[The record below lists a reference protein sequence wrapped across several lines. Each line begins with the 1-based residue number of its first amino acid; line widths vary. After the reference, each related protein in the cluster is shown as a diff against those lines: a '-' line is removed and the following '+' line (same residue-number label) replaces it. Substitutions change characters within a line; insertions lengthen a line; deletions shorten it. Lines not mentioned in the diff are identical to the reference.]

1 MITVVIIIVIINI
14 VTVVGTI
21 IFLNK
26 KNIENEEKMLLNQ
39 INENNQQ
46 NFEENKKKFDE
57 IEKTIS
63 LNAKNNL
70 LEGINNLQNKLSE
83 NNEKLLL
90 RFNQLGQNLSGT
102 MNDNNQL
109 LSKNHTENS
118 QLLTSSM
125 NNNIQKLSVRL
136 NENNTALTGVM
147 TENNQNLTKNIN
159 EFKDGL
165 TKNINENFEKLSQ
178 KIENRLDVMNMKVE
192 ERLSKGFEE
201 TTKTFG
207 NVLERLSKID
217 EAQKKIEAL
226 SSNVVSLQDILTDK
240 KSRGIFGEIQLY
252 QILSSVFGEK
262 NDKLY
267 QKQYKLS
274 NGNIVDS
281 IIFTPEP
288 LGNIAVDSK
297 FPLENYRKMFLAMG
311 KDIRVILIKLADR
324 LHNIRTLKF
333 LKRDRQ
339 IAIAQETIDLY
350 APLANRLGVFSM
362 KWELEDQAFKYLY
375 PEEYREIV
383 EGIAKKREERL
394 KFIDQIVD
402 EIKINLKKEKIVY
415 IFVDKE
421 KLDAIQENNQGII
434 ASINPFEYVEIDE
447 ILKEKEIRNEDSF
460 ILVLDKIEDTHNLG
474 AIIRV
479 AEAAGVHGIIIPKRN
494 AAGVT
499 PLTIKTSAGAV
510 SHIKIARVTNI
521 VQTLKELKEKG
532 MWVVG
537 TDLDTDNM
545 YTKTNLTGDMAV
557 VIGNEEKG
565 ISRLVKEEC
574 DILVKIPMIG
584 KVQSLNASVSAGI
597 IIYEIIRQRLEKLG

>member
-274 NGNIVDS
+274 NGTIVDS

-297 FPLENYRKMFLAMG
+297 FPLENYRKMYNNDLSQIERENAR
-311 KDIRVILIKLADR
+311 KDFVTD
-324 LHNIRTLKF
+324 
-333 LKRDRQ
+333 
-339 IAIAQETIDLY
+339 
-350 APLANRLGVFSM
+350 
-362 KWELEDQAFKYLY
+362 
-375 PEEYREIV
+375 
-383 EGIAKKREERL
+383 
-394 KFIDQIVD
+394 
-402 EIKINLKKEKIVY
+402 LKKHI
-415 IFVDKE
+415 
-421 KLDAIQENNQGII
+421 DAISSKYIIKNETSEQAILFLPAEAIFAEINAYHTDIIEYAYKKNVRI
-434 ASINPFEYVEIDE
+434 ASPTTLI
-447 ILKEKEIRNEDSF
+447 S
-460 ILVLDKIEDTHNLG
+460 VLTVIQ
-474 AIIRV
+474 V
-479 AEAAGVHGIIIPKRN
+479 
-494 AAGVT
+494 
-499 PLTIKTSAGAV
+499 
-510 SHIKIARVTNI
+510 
-521 VQTLKELKEKG
+521 
-532 MWVVG
+532 M
-537 TDLDTDNM
+537 M
-545 YTKTNLTGDMAV
+545 TNLERDKYA
-557 VIGNEEKG
+557 N
-565 ISRLVKEEC
+565 
-574 DILVKIPMIG
+574 
-584 KVQSLNASVSAGI
+584 I
-597 IIYEIIRQRLEKLG
+597 IQQELEKLNVEFARYRTRWDNLQKDIEKVSKDVKEINTTSNKISKRFTEISNAKFEEKTVNNNIENLKILEMEE

>member
-39 INENNQQ
+39 INENNQK

-147 TENNQNLTKNIN
+147 TENNQSLTKNIN

-274 NGNIVDS
+274 NGTIVDS

-297 FPLENYRKMFLAMG
+297 FPLENYRKMYNNDLSQIERENAR
-311 KDIRVILIKLADR
+311 KDFVTD
-324 LHNIRTLKF
+324 
-333 LKRDRQ
+333 
-339 IAIAQETIDLY
+339 
-350 APLANRLGVFSM
+350 
-362 KWELEDQAFKYLY
+362 
-375 PEEYREIV
+375 
-383 EGIAKKREERL
+383 
-394 KFIDQIVD
+394 
-402 EIKINLKKEKIVY
+402 LKKHI
-415 IFVDKE
+415 
-421 KLDAIQENNQGII
+421 DAISSKYIIKNETSEQAILFLPAEAIFAEINAYHTDIIEYAYKKNVRI
-434 ASINPFEYVEIDE
+434 ASPTT
-447 ILKEKEIRNEDSF
+447 
-460 ILVLDKIEDTHNLG
+460 LVS
-474 AIIRV
+474 V
-479 AEAAGVHGIIIPKRN
+479 
-494 AAGVT
+494 
-499 PLTIKTSAGAV
+499 LTVIQV
-510 SHIKIARVTNI
+510 
-521 VQTLKELKEKG
+521 
-532 MWVVG
+532 M
-537 TDLDTDNM
+537 M
-545 YTKTNLTGDMAV
+545 TNLERDKYA
-557 VIGNEEKG
+557 N
-565 ISRLVKEEC
+565 
-574 DILVKIPMIG
+574 
-584 KVQSLNASVSAGI
+584 I
-597 IIYEIIRQRLEKLG
+597 IQQELEKLNVEFTRYRTRWDNLQKDIEKVSKDVKEINTTSNKISKRFTEISNAKFEEKTVNNNVENLKILEMEE

>member
-178 KIENRLDVMNMKVE
+178 KIENRLDAMNMKVE

-274 NGNIVDS
+274 NGTIVDS

-297 FPLENYRKMFLAMG
+297 FPLENYRKMYNNDLSQIERENAR
-311 KDIRVILIKLADR
+311 KDFVTD
-324 LHNIRTLKF
+324 
-333 LKRDRQ
+333 
-339 IAIAQETIDLY
+339 
-350 APLANRLGVFSM
+350 
-362 KWELEDQAFKYLY
+362 
-375 PEEYREIV
+375 
-383 EGIAKKREERL
+383 
-394 KFIDQIVD
+394 
-402 EIKINLKKEKIVY
+402 LKKHI
-415 IFVDKE
+415 
-421 KLDAIQENNQGII
+421 DAISSKYII
-434 ASINPFEYVEIDE
+434 KNETSEQA
-447 ILKEKEIRNEDSF
+447 ILF
-460 ILVLDKIEDTHNLG
+460 LP
-474 AIIRV
+474 
-479 AEAAGVHGIIIPKRN
+479 AEAIFAEINAYHTDIIEYAYKKNVRIAYPTTLIS
-494 AAGVT
+494 V
-499 PLTIKTSAGAV
+499 LTVIQV
-510 SHIKIARVTNI
+510 
-521 VQTLKELKEKG
+521 
-532 MWVVG
+532 M
-537 TDLDTDNM
+537 M
-545 YTKTNLTGDMAV
+545 TNLERDKYA
-557 VIGNEEKG
+557 N
-565 ISRLVKEEC
+565 
-574 DILVKIPMIG
+574 
-584 KVQSLNASVSAGI
+584 I
-597 IIYEIIRQRLEKLG
+597 IQQELEKLNVEFTRYRTRWDNLQKDIEKVSKDVKEINTTSNKISKRFTEISNAKFEEKTVNNNVENLKILEMEE

>member
-1 MITVVIIIVIINI
+1 MITAVIIIVIINI
-14 VTVVGTI
+14 VTVIGTI

-39 INENNQQ
+39 ITENNQQ

-90 RFNQLGQNLSGT
+90 GFNQLGQNLSGT

-274 NGNIVDS
+274 NGTIVDS

-297 FPLENYRKMFLAMG
+297 FPLENYRKMYNNDLSQIERENAR
-311 KDIRVILIKLADR
+311 KDFVTD
-324 LHNIRTLKF
+324 
-333 LKRDRQ
+333 
-339 IAIAQETIDLY
+339 
-350 APLANRLGVFSM
+350 
-362 KWELEDQAFKYLY
+362 
-375 PEEYREIV
+375 
-383 EGIAKKREERL
+383 
-394 KFIDQIVD
+394 
-402 EIKINLKKEKIVY
+402 LKKHI
-415 IFVDKE
+415 
-421 KLDAIQENNQGII
+421 DAISSKYIIKNETSEQAILFLPAEAIFAEINAYHTDIIEYAYKKNVRI
-434 ASINPFEYVEIDE
+434 ASPTTLI
-447 ILKEKEIRNEDSF
+447 S
-460 ILVLDKIEDTHNLG
+460 VLTVIQ
-474 AIIRV
+474 V
-479 AEAAGVHGIIIPKRN
+479 
-494 AAGVT
+494 
-499 PLTIKTSAGAV
+499 
-510 SHIKIARVTNI
+510 
-521 VQTLKELKEKG
+521 
-532 MWVVG
+532 M
-537 TDLDTDNM
+537 M
-545 YTKTNLTGDMAV
+545 TNLERDKYA
-557 VIGNEEKG
+557 N
-565 ISRLVKEEC
+565 
-574 DILVKIPMIG
+574 
-584 KVQSLNASVSAGI
+584 I
-597 IIYEIIRQRLEKLG
+597 IQQELEKLNVEFTRYRTRWDNLQKDIEKVSKDVKEINTTSNKISKRFTEISNAKFEEKVVNNDVENLKILEMEE

>member
-14 VTVVGTI
+14 VTVIGTI

-39 INENNQQ
+39 ITENNQQ

-136 NENNTALTGVM
+136 NENNTILTGVM
-147 TENNQNLTKNIN
+147 TENNQSLTKNIN

-165 TKNINENFEKLSQ
+165 TKNVNENFEKLSQ
-178 KIENRLDVMNMKVE
+178 KIENRLDAMNMKVE

-274 NGNIVDS
+274 NGTIVDS

-297 FPLENYRKMFLAMG
+297 FPLENYRKMYNNDLSQIERENAR
-311 KDIRVILIKLADR
+311 KDFVTD
-324 LHNIRTLKF
+324 
-333 LKRDRQ
+333 
-339 IAIAQETIDLY
+339 
-350 APLANRLGVFSM
+350 
-362 KWELEDQAFKYLY
+362 
-375 PEEYREIV
+375 
-383 EGIAKKREERL
+383 
-394 KFIDQIVD
+394 
-402 EIKINLKKEKIVY
+402 LKKHI
-415 IFVDKE
+415 
-421 KLDAIQENNQGII
+421 DAISSKYIIKNETSEQAILFLPAEAIFAEINAYHTDIIEYAYKKNVRI
-434 ASINPFEYVEIDE
+434 ASPTTLI
-447 ILKEKEIRNEDSF
+447 S
-460 ILVLDKIEDTHNLG
+460 VLTVIQ
-474 AIIRV
+474 V
-479 AEAAGVHGIIIPKRN
+479 
-494 AAGVT
+494 
-499 PLTIKTSAGAV
+499 
-510 SHIKIARVTNI
+510 
-521 VQTLKELKEKG
+521 
-532 MWVVG
+532 M
-537 TDLDTDNM
+537 M
-545 YTKTNLTGDMAV
+545 TNLERDKYA
-557 VIGNEEKG
+557 N
-565 ISRLVKEEC
+565 
-574 DILVKIPMIG
+574 
-584 KVQSLNASVSAGI
+584 I
-597 IIYEIIRQRLEKLG
+597 IQQELEKLNVEFTRYRTRWDNLQKDIEKVSKDVKEINTTSNKISKRFTEISNAKFEEKTVNNNVENLKILEMEE

>member
-165 TKNINENFEKLSQ
+165 TKNINENFEKLSH
-178 KIENRLDVMNMKVE
+178 KVESRLDLMNTKVE

-274 NGNIVDS
+274 NGTIVDS

-297 FPLENYRKMFLAMG
+297 FPLENYRKMYNNDLSQIERENAR
-311 KDIRVILIKLADR
+311 KDFVTD
-324 LHNIRTLKF
+324 
-333 LKRDRQ
+333 
-339 IAIAQETIDLY
+339 
-350 APLANRLGVFSM
+350 
-362 KWELEDQAFKYLY
+362 
-375 PEEYREIV
+375 
-383 EGIAKKREERL
+383 
-394 KFIDQIVD
+394 
-402 EIKINLKKEKIVY
+402 LKKHI
-415 IFVDKE
+415 
-421 KLDAIQENNQGII
+421 DAISSKYIIKNETSEQAILFLPAEAIFAEINAYHTDIIEYAYKKNVRI
-434 ASINPFEYVEIDE
+434 ASPTTLI
-447 ILKEKEIRNEDSF
+447 S
-460 ILVLDKIEDTHNLG
+460 VLTVIQ
-474 AIIRV
+474 V
-479 AEAAGVHGIIIPKRN
+479 
-494 AAGVT
+494 
-499 PLTIKTSAGAV
+499 
-510 SHIKIARVTNI
+510 
-521 VQTLKELKEKG
+521 
-532 MWVVG
+532 M
-537 TDLDTDNM
+537 M
-545 YTKTNLTGDMAV
+545 TNLERDKYA
-557 VIGNEEKG
+557 N
-565 ISRLVKEEC
+565 
-574 DILVKIPMIG
+574 
-584 KVQSLNASVSAGI
+584 I
-597 IIYEIIRQRLEKLG
+597 IQQELEKLNVEFTRYRTRWDNLQKDIEKVSKDVKEINTTSNKISKRFTEISNAKFEEKTVNNNVENLKILGMEE

>member
-90 RFNQLGQNLSGT
+90 GFNQLGQNLSGT

-274 NGNIVDS
+274 NGTIVDS

-297 FPLENYRKMFLAMG
+297 FPLENYRKMYNNDLSQIERENAR
-311 KDIRVILIKLADR
+311 KDFVTD
-324 LHNIRTLKF
+324 
-333 LKRDRQ
+333 
-339 IAIAQETIDLY
+339 
-350 APLANRLGVFSM
+350 
-362 KWELEDQAFKYLY
+362 
-375 PEEYREIV
+375 
-383 EGIAKKREERL
+383 
-394 KFIDQIVD
+394 
-402 EIKINLKKEKIVY
+402 LKKHI
-415 IFVDKE
+415 
-421 KLDAIQENNQGII
+421 DAISSKYIIKNETSEQAILFLPAEAIFAEINAYHTDIIEYAYKKNVRI
-434 ASINPFEYVEIDE
+434 ASPTTLI
-447 ILKEKEIRNEDSF
+447 S
-460 ILVLDKIEDTHNLG
+460 VLTVIQ
-474 AIIRV
+474 V
-479 AEAAGVHGIIIPKRN
+479 
-494 AAGVT
+494 
-499 PLTIKTSAGAV
+499 
-510 SHIKIARVTNI
+510 
-521 VQTLKELKEKG
+521 
-532 MWVVG
+532 M
-537 TDLDTDNM
+537 M
-545 YTKTNLTGDMAV
+545 TNLERDKYA
-557 VIGNEEKG
+557 N
-565 ISRLVKEEC
+565 
-574 DILVKIPMIG
+574 
-584 KVQSLNASVSAGI
+584 I
-597 IIYEIIRQRLEKLG
+597 IQQELEKLNVEFTRYRTRWDNLQKDIEKVSKDVKEINTTSNKISKRFTEISNAKFEEKVVNNNVENLKILEMEE

>member
-90 RFNQLGQNLSGT
+90 GFNQLGQNLSGT

-147 TENNQNLTKNIN
+147 TENNQSLTKNIN

-178 KIENRLDVMNMKVE
+178 KIENRLDAMNMKVE

-274 NGNIVDS
+274 NGTIVDS

-297 FPLENYRKMFLAMG
+297 FPLENYRKMYNNDLSQIERENAR
-311 KDIRVILIKLADR
+311 KDFVTD
-324 LHNIRTLKF
+324 
-333 LKRDRQ
+333 
-339 IAIAQETIDLY
+339 
-350 APLANRLGVFSM
+350 
-362 KWELEDQAFKYLY
+362 
-375 PEEYREIV
+375 
-383 EGIAKKREERL
+383 
-394 KFIDQIVD
+394 
-402 EIKINLKKEKIVY
+402 LKKHI
-415 IFVDKE
+415 
-421 KLDAIQENNQGII
+421 DAISSKYIIKNETSEQAILFLPAEAIFAEINAYHTDIIEYAYKKNVRI
-434 ASINPFEYVEIDE
+434 ASPTTLI
-447 ILKEKEIRNEDSF
+447 S
-460 ILVLDKIEDTHNLG
+460 VLTVIQ
-474 AIIRV
+474 V
-479 AEAAGVHGIIIPKRN
+479 
-494 AAGVT
+494 
-499 PLTIKTSAGAV
+499 
-510 SHIKIARVTNI
+510 
-521 VQTLKELKEKG
+521 
-532 MWVVG
+532 M
-537 TDLDTDNM
+537 M
-545 YTKTNLTGDMAV
+545 TNLERDKYA
-557 VIGNEEKG
+557 N
-565 ISRLVKEEC
+565 
-574 DILVKIPMIG
+574 
-584 KVQSLNASVSAGI
+584 I
-597 IIYEIIRQRLEKLG
+597 IQQELEKLNVEFTRYRTRWDNLQKDIEKVSKDVKEINTTSNKISKRFTEISNAKFEEKTVNNNVENLKILEMEE

>member
-1 MITVVIIIVIINI
+1 MTVTILIIAIANIIA
-14 VTVVGTI
+14 VVSAI

-26 KNIENEEKMLLNQ
+26 KNNENEEKKILNQ
-39 INENNQQ
+39 INENNHQ

-63 LNAKNNL
+63 LNTKNNL
-70 LEGINNLQNKLSE
+70 LEGTNDLKTMLSE

-90 RFNQLGQNLSGT
+90 RFNELGQNLSGT
-102 MNDNNQL
+102 MNSNNQL
-109 LSKNHTENS
+109 LSKNYTENS

-147 TENNQNLTKNIN
+147 NDNNKQLTKNIN

-165 TKNINENFEKLSQ
+165 TQNINENFEKLSQ

-207 NVLERLSKID
+207 SVLERLSKID

-274 NGNIVDS
+274 NGTIVDS

-297 FPLENYRKMFLAMG
+297 FPLENYRKMYNNELSQIERENAR
-311 KDIRVILIKLADR
+311 KDFVSD
-324 LHNIRTLKF
+324 
-333 LKRDRQ
+333 
-339 IAIAQETIDLY
+339 
-350 APLANRLGVFSM
+350 
-362 KWELEDQAFKYLY
+362 
-375 PEEYREIV
+375 
-383 EGIAKKREERL
+383 
-394 KFIDQIVD
+394 
-402 EIKINLKKEKIVY
+402 LKKHI
-415 IFVDKE
+415 
-421 KLDAIQENNQGII
+421 DAISTKYIIKNETSEQAILFLPAEAIFAEINAYHTDIIEYAYKKNVRI
-434 ASINPFEYVEIDE
+434 ASPTTLI
-447 ILKEKEIRNEDSF
+447 S
-460 ILVLDKIEDTHNLG
+460 VLTVIQ
-474 AIIRV
+474 V
-479 AEAAGVHGIIIPKRN
+479 
-494 AAGVT
+494 
-499 PLTIKTSAGAV
+499 
-510 SHIKIARVTNI
+510 
-521 VQTLKELKEKG
+521 
-532 MWVVG
+532 M
-537 TDLDTDNM
+537 M
-545 YTKTNLTGDMAV
+545 TNLERDKYA
-557 VIGNEEKG
+557 N
-565 ISRLVKEEC
+565 
-574 DILVKIPMIG
+574 
-584 KVQSLNASVSAGI
+584 I
-597 IIYEIIRQRLEKLG
+597 IQQELEKLNVEFTRYRTRWDNLQKDIEKVSKDVKEINTTSNKISKRFTEISNAKFEEKITNNNTENLKILEIEE

>member
-192 ERLSKGFEE
+192 KRLSKGFEE

-274 NGNIVDS
+274 NGTIVDS

-297 FPLENYRKMFLAMG
+297 FPLENYRKMYNNDLSQIERENAR
-311 KDIRVILIKLADR
+311 KDFVTD
-324 LHNIRTLKF
+324 
-333 LKRDRQ
+333 
-339 IAIAQETIDLY
+339 
-350 APLANRLGVFSM
+350 
-362 KWELEDQAFKYLY
+362 
-375 PEEYREIV
+375 
-383 EGIAKKREERL
+383 
-394 KFIDQIVD
+394 
-402 EIKINLKKEKIVY
+402 LKKHI
-415 IFVDKE
+415 
-421 KLDAIQENNQGII
+421 DAISSKYIIKNETSEQAILFLPAEAIFAEINAYHTDIIEYAYKKNVRI
-434 ASINPFEYVEIDE
+434 ASPTTLI
-447 ILKEKEIRNEDSF
+447 S
-460 ILVLDKIEDTHNLG
+460 VLTVIQ
-474 AIIRV
+474 V
-479 AEAAGVHGIIIPKRN
+479 
-494 AAGVT
+494 
-499 PLTIKTSAGAV
+499 
-510 SHIKIARVTNI
+510 
-521 VQTLKELKEKG
+521 
-532 MWVVG
+532 M
-537 TDLDTDNM
+537 M
-545 YTKTNLTGDMAV
+545 TNLERDKYA
-557 VIGNEEKG
+557 N
-565 ISRLVKEEC
+565 
-574 DILVKIPMIG
+574 
-584 KVQSLNASVSAGI
+584 I
-597 IIYEIIRQRLEKLG
+597 IQQELEKLNVEFTRYRTRWDNLQKDIEKVSKDVKEINTTSNKISKRFTEISNAKFEEKVVNNNVENLKILEMEE

>member
-147 TENNQNLTKNIN
+147 TENNQSLTKNIN

-274 NGNIVDS
+274 NGTIVDS

-297 FPLENYRKMFLAMG
+297 FPLENYRKMYNNELSQIERENAR
-311 KDIRVILIKLADR
+311 KDFVSD
-324 LHNIRTLKF
+324 
-333 LKRDRQ
+333 
-339 IAIAQETIDLY
+339 
-350 APLANRLGVFSM
+350 
-362 KWELEDQAFKYLY
+362 
-375 PEEYREIV
+375 
-383 EGIAKKREERL
+383 
-394 KFIDQIVD
+394 
-402 EIKINLKKEKIVY
+402 LKKHI
-415 IFVDKE
+415 
-421 KLDAIQENNQGII
+421 DAISSKYIIKNETSEQAILFLPAEAIFAEINAYHTDIIEYAYKKNVRI
-434 ASINPFEYVEIDE
+434 ASPTTLI
-447 ILKEKEIRNEDSF
+447 S
-460 ILVLDKIEDTHNLG
+460 VLTVIQ
-474 AIIRV
+474 V
-479 AEAAGVHGIIIPKRN
+479 
-494 AAGVT
+494 
-499 PLTIKTSAGAV
+499 
-510 SHIKIARVTNI
+510 
-521 VQTLKELKEKG
+521 
-532 MWVVG
+532 M
-537 TDLDTDNM
+537 M
-545 YTKTNLTGDMAV
+545 TNLERDKYA
-557 VIGNEEKG
+557 N
-565 ISRLVKEEC
+565 
-574 DILVKIPMIG
+574 
-584 KVQSLNASVSAGI
+584 I
-597 IIYEIIRQRLEKLG
+597 IQQELEKLNVEFTRYRTRWDNLQKDIEKVSKDVKEINTTSNKISKRFTEISNAKFEEKTVNNNVENLKILEMEE

>member
-39 INENNQQ
+39 ITENNQQ

-118 QLLTSSM
+118 QFLTSSM

-274 NGNIVDS
+274 NGTIVDS

-297 FPLENYRKMFLAMG
+297 FPLENYRKMYNNDLSQIERENAR
-311 KDIRVILIKLADR
+311 KDFVTD
-324 LHNIRTLKF
+324 
-333 LKRDRQ
+333 
-339 IAIAQETIDLY
+339 
-350 APLANRLGVFSM
+350 
-362 KWELEDQAFKYLY
+362 
-375 PEEYREIV
+375 
-383 EGIAKKREERL
+383 
-394 KFIDQIVD
+394 
-402 EIKINLKKEKIVY
+402 LKKHI
-415 IFVDKE
+415 
-421 KLDAIQENNQGII
+421 DAISSKYIIKNETSEQAILFLPAEAIFAEINAYHTDIIEYAYKKNVRI
-434 ASINPFEYVEIDE
+434 ASPTTLI
-447 ILKEKEIRNEDSF
+447 S
-460 ILVLDKIEDTHNLG
+460 VLTVIQ
-474 AIIRV
+474 V
-479 AEAAGVHGIIIPKRN
+479 
-494 AAGVT
+494 
-499 PLTIKTSAGAV
+499 
-510 SHIKIARVTNI
+510 
-521 VQTLKELKEKG
+521 
-532 MWVVG
+532 M
-537 TDLDTDNM
+537 M
-545 YTKTNLTGDMAV
+545 TNLERDKYA
-557 VIGNEEKG
+557 N
-565 ISRLVKEEC
+565 
-574 DILVKIPMIG
+574 
-584 KVQSLNASVSAGI
+584 I
-597 IIYEIIRQRLEKLG
+597 IQQELEKLNVEFTRYRTRWDNLQKDIEKVSKDVKEINTTSNKISKRFTEISNAKFEEKTVNNNVENLKILEMEE

>member
-297 FPLENYRKMFLAMG
+297 FPLENYRKMYNNDLSQIERENAR
-311 KDIRVILIKLADR
+311 KDFVTD
-324 LHNIRTLKF
+324 
-333 LKRDRQ
+333 
-339 IAIAQETIDLY
+339 
-350 APLANRLGVFSM
+350 
-362 KWELEDQAFKYLY
+362 
-375 PEEYREIV
+375 
-383 EGIAKKREERL
+383 
-394 KFIDQIVD
+394 
-402 EIKINLKKEKIVY
+402 LKKHI
-415 IFVDKE
+415 
-421 KLDAIQENNQGII
+421 DAISSKYIIKNETSEQAILFLPAEAIFAEINAYHTDIIEYAYKKNVRI
-434 ASINPFEYVEIDE
+434 ASPTTLI
-447 ILKEKEIRNEDSF
+447 S
-460 ILVLDKIEDTHNLG
+460 VLTVIQ
-474 AIIRV
+474 V
-479 AEAAGVHGIIIPKRN
+479 
-494 AAGVT
+494 
-499 PLTIKTSAGAV
+499 
-510 SHIKIARVTNI
+510 
-521 VQTLKELKEKG
+521 
-532 MWVVG
+532 M
-537 TDLDTDNM
+537 M
-545 YTKTNLTGDMAV
+545 TNLERDKYA
-557 VIGNEEKG
+557 N
-565 ISRLVKEEC
+565 
-574 DILVKIPMIG
+574 
-584 KVQSLNASVSAGI
+584 I
-597 IIYEIIRQRLEKLG
+597 IQQELEKLNVEFTRYRTRWDNLQKDIEKVSKDVKEINTTSNKISKRFTEISNAKFEEKTVNNNIENLKILEMEE

>member
-1 MITVVIIIVIINI
+1 MITVVIIIVIVNI

-274 NGNIVDS
+274 NGTIVDS

-297 FPLENYRKMFLAMG
+297 FPLENYRKMYNNDLSQIERENAR
-311 KDIRVILIKLADR
+311 KDFVTD
-324 LHNIRTLKF
+324 
-333 LKRDRQ
+333 
-339 IAIAQETIDLY
+339 
-350 APLANRLGVFSM
+350 
-362 KWELEDQAFKYLY
+362 
-375 PEEYREIV
+375 
-383 EGIAKKREERL
+383 
-394 KFIDQIVD
+394 
-402 EIKINLKKEKIVY
+402 LKKHI
-415 IFVDKE
+415 
-421 KLDAIQENNQGII
+421 DAISSKYIIKNETSEQAILFLPAEAIFAEINAYHTDIIEYAYKKNVRI
-434 ASINPFEYVEIDE
+434 ASPTTLI
-447 ILKEKEIRNEDSF
+447 S
-460 ILVLDKIEDTHNLG
+460 VLTVIQ
-474 AIIRV
+474 V
-479 AEAAGVHGIIIPKRN
+479 
-494 AAGVT
+494 
-499 PLTIKTSAGAV
+499 
-510 SHIKIARVTNI
+510 
-521 VQTLKELKEKG
+521 
-532 MWVVG
+532 M
-537 TDLDTDNM
+537 M
-545 YTKTNLTGDMAV
+545 TNLERDKYA
-557 VIGNEEKG
+557 N
-565 ISRLVKEEC
+565 
-574 DILVKIPMIG
+574 
-584 KVQSLNASVSAGI
+584 I
-597 IIYEIIRQRLEKLG
+597 IQQELEKLNVEFTRYRTRWDNLQKDIEKVSKDVKEINTTSNKISKRFTEISNAKFEEKTVNNNVENLKILEMEE

>member
-274 NGNIVDS
+274 NGTIVDS

-297 FPLENYRKMFLAMG
+297 FPLENYRKMYTNELSQIERENAR
-311 KDIRVILIKLADR
+311 KDFVSD
-324 LHNIRTLKF
+324 
-333 LKRDRQ
+333 
-339 IAIAQETIDLY
+339 
-350 APLANRLGVFSM
+350 
-362 KWELEDQAFKYLY
+362 
-375 PEEYREIV
+375 
-383 EGIAKKREERL
+383 
-394 KFIDQIVD
+394 
-402 EIKINLKKEKIVY
+402 LKKHI
-415 IFVDKE
+415 
-421 KLDAIQENNQGII
+421 DAISSKYIIKNETSEQAILFLPAEAIFAEINAYHTDIIEYAYKKNVRI
-434 ASINPFEYVEIDE
+434 ASPTTLI
-447 ILKEKEIRNEDSF
+447 S
-460 ILVLDKIEDTHNLG
+460 VLTVIQ
-474 AIIRV
+474 V
-479 AEAAGVHGIIIPKRN
+479 
-494 AAGVT
+494 
-499 PLTIKTSAGAV
+499 
-510 SHIKIARVTNI
+510 
-521 VQTLKELKEKG
+521 
-532 MWVVG
+532 M
-537 TDLDTDNM
+537 M
-545 YTKTNLTGDMAV
+545 TNLERDKYA
-557 VIGNEEKG
+557 N
-565 ISRLVKEEC
+565 
-574 DILVKIPMIG
+574 
-584 KVQSLNASVSAGI
+584 I
-597 IIYEIIRQRLEKLG
+597 IQQELEKLNVEFTRYRTRWDNLQKDIEKVSKDVKEINTTSNKISKRFTEISNAKFEEKIGNNNVENLKILEMEE

>member
-147 TENNQNLTKNIN
+147 TENNQNLAKNIN

-274 NGNIVDS
+274 NGTIVDS

-297 FPLENYRKMFLAMG
+297 FPLENYRKMYNNDLSQIERENAR
-311 KDIRVILIKLADR
+311 KDFVTD
-324 LHNIRTLKF
+324 
-333 LKRDRQ
+333 
-339 IAIAQETIDLY
+339 
-350 APLANRLGVFSM
+350 
-362 KWELEDQAFKYLY
+362 
-375 PEEYREIV
+375 
-383 EGIAKKREERL
+383 
-394 KFIDQIVD
+394 
-402 EIKINLKKEKIVY
+402 LKKHI
-415 IFVDKE
+415 
-421 KLDAIQENNQGII
+421 DAISSKYIIKNETSEQAILFLPAEAIFAEINAYHTDIIEYAYKKNVRI
-434 ASINPFEYVEIDE
+434 ASPTTLI
-447 ILKEKEIRNEDSF
+447 S
-460 ILVLDKIEDTHNLG
+460 VLTVIQ
-474 AIIRV
+474 V
-479 AEAAGVHGIIIPKRN
+479 
-494 AAGVT
+494 
-499 PLTIKTSAGAV
+499 
-510 SHIKIARVTNI
+510 
-521 VQTLKELKEKG
+521 
-532 MWVVG
+532 M
-537 TDLDTDNM
+537 M
-545 YTKTNLTGDMAV
+545 TNLERDKYA
-557 VIGNEEKG
+557 N
-565 ISRLVKEEC
+565 
-574 DILVKIPMIG
+574 
-584 KVQSLNASVSAGI
+584 I
-597 IIYEIIRQRLEKLG
+597 IQQELEKLNVEFTRYRTRWDNLQKDIEKVSKDVKEINTTSNKISKRFTEISNAKFEEKTVNNNVENLKILEMAE

>member
-26 KNIENEEKMLLNQ
+26 KNIENEEKILLNQ

-297 FPLENYRKMFLAMG
+297 FPLENYRKMYNNDLSQIERENAR
-311 KDIRVILIKLADR
+311 KDFVTD
-324 LHNIRTLKF
+324 
-333 LKRDRQ
+333 
-339 IAIAQETIDLY
+339 
-350 APLANRLGVFSM
+350 
-362 KWELEDQAFKYLY
+362 
-375 PEEYREIV
+375 
-383 EGIAKKREERL
+383 
-394 KFIDQIVD
+394 
-402 EIKINLKKEKIVY
+402 LKKHI
-415 IFVDKE
+415 
-421 KLDAIQENNQGII
+421 DAISSKYIIKNETSEQAILFLPAEAIFAEINAYHTDIIEYAYKKNVRI
-434 ASINPFEYVEIDE
+434 ASPTTLI
-447 ILKEKEIRNEDSF
+447 S
-460 ILVLDKIEDTHNLG
+460 VLTVIQ
-474 AIIRV
+474 V
-479 AEAAGVHGIIIPKRN
+479 
-494 AAGVT
+494 
-499 PLTIKTSAGAV
+499 
-510 SHIKIARVTNI
+510 
-521 VQTLKELKEKG
+521 
-532 MWVVG
+532 M
-537 TDLDTDNM
+537 M
-545 YTKTNLTGDMAV
+545 TNLERDKYA
-557 VIGNEEKG
+557 N
-565 ISRLVKEEC
+565 
-574 DILVKIPMIG
+574 
-584 KVQSLNASVSAGI
+584 I
-597 IIYEIIRQRLEKLG
+597 IQQELEKLNVEFTRYRTRWDNLQKDIEKVSKDVKEINTTSNKISKRFTEISNAKFEEKTVNNNVENLKILEMEE

>member
-297 FPLENYRKMFLAMG
+297 FPLENYRKMYNNDLSQIERENAR
-311 KDIRVILIKLADR
+311 KDFVSD
-324 LHNIRTLKF
+324 
-333 LKRDRQ
+333 
-339 IAIAQETIDLY
+339 
-350 APLANRLGVFSM
+350 
-362 KWELEDQAFKYLY
+362 
-375 PEEYREIV
+375 
-383 EGIAKKREERL
+383 
-394 KFIDQIVD
+394 
-402 EIKINLKKEKIVY
+402 LKKHI
-415 IFVDKE
+415 
-421 KLDAIQENNQGII
+421 DAISSKYIIKNETSEQAILFLPAEAIFAEINAYHTDIIEYAYKKNVRI
-434 ASINPFEYVEIDE
+434 ASPTTLI
-447 ILKEKEIRNEDSF
+447 S
-460 ILVLDKIEDTHNLG
+460 VLTVIQ
-474 AIIRV
+474 V
-479 AEAAGVHGIIIPKRN
+479 
-494 AAGVT
+494 
-499 PLTIKTSAGAV
+499 
-510 SHIKIARVTNI
+510 
-521 VQTLKELKEKG
+521 
-532 MWVVG
+532 M
-537 TDLDTDNM
+537 M
-545 YTKTNLTGDMAV
+545 TNLERDKYA
-557 VIGNEEKG
+557 N
-565 ISRLVKEEC
+565 
-574 DILVKIPMIG
+574 
-584 KVQSLNASVSAGI
+584 I
-597 IIYEIIRQRLEKLG
+597 IQQELEKLNVEFTRYRTRWDNLQKDIEKVSKDVKEINTTSNKISKRFTEISNAKFEEKVVNNNVENLKILEMEE

>member
-90 RFNQLGQNLSGT
+90 GFNQLGQNLSGT

-297 FPLENYRKMFLAMG
+297 FPLENYRKMYNNDLSQIERENAR
-311 KDIRVILIKLADR
+311 KDFVTD
-324 LHNIRTLKF
+324 
-333 LKRDRQ
+333 
-339 IAIAQETIDLY
+339 
-350 APLANRLGVFSM
+350 
-362 KWELEDQAFKYLY
+362 
-375 PEEYREIV
+375 
-383 EGIAKKREERL
+383 
-394 KFIDQIVD
+394 
-402 EIKINLKKEKIVY
+402 LKKHI
-415 IFVDKE
+415 
-421 KLDAIQENNQGII
+421 DAISSKYIIKNETSEQAILFLPAEAIFAEINAYHTDIIEYAYKKNVRI
-434 ASINPFEYVEIDE
+434 ASPTTLI
-447 ILKEKEIRNEDSF
+447 S
-460 ILVLDKIEDTHNLG
+460 VLTVIQ
-474 AIIRV
+474 V
-479 AEAAGVHGIIIPKRN
+479 
-494 AAGVT
+494 
-499 PLTIKTSAGAV
+499 
-510 SHIKIARVTNI
+510 
-521 VQTLKELKEKG
+521 
-532 MWVVG
+532 M
-537 TDLDTDNM
+537 M
-545 YTKTNLTGDMAV
+545 TNLERDKYA
-557 VIGNEEKG
+557 N
-565 ISRLVKEEC
+565 
-574 DILVKIPMIG
+574 
-584 KVQSLNASVSAGI
+584 I
-597 IIYEIIRQRLEKLG
+597 IQQELEKLNVEFTRYRTRWDNLQKDIEKVSKDVKEINTTSNKISKRFTEISNAKFEEKTVNNNVENLKILEMEE

>member
-274 NGNIVDS
+274 NGTIVDS

-297 FPLENYRKMFLAMG
+297 FPLENYRKMYNNELSQIERENAR
-311 KDIRVILIKLADR
+311 KDFVSD
-324 LHNIRTLKF
+324 
-333 LKRDRQ
+333 
-339 IAIAQETIDLY
+339 
-350 APLANRLGVFSM
+350 
-362 KWELEDQAFKYLY
+362 
-375 PEEYREIV
+375 
-383 EGIAKKREERL
+383 
-394 KFIDQIVD
+394 
-402 EIKINLKKEKIVY
+402 LKKHI
-415 IFVDKE
+415 
-421 KLDAIQENNQGII
+421 DAISSKYIIKNETSEQAILFLPAEAIFAEINAYHTDIIEYAYKKNVRI
-434 ASINPFEYVEIDE
+434 ASPTTLI
-447 ILKEKEIRNEDSF
+447 S
-460 ILVLDKIEDTHNLG
+460 VLTVIQ
-474 AIIRV
+474 V
-479 AEAAGVHGIIIPKRN
+479 
-494 AAGVT
+494 
-499 PLTIKTSAGAV
+499 
-510 SHIKIARVTNI
+510 
-521 VQTLKELKEKG
+521 
-532 MWVVG
+532 M
-537 TDLDTDNM
+537 M
-545 YTKTNLTGDMAV
+545 TNLERDKYA
-557 VIGNEEKG
+557 N
-565 ISRLVKEEC
+565 
-574 DILVKIPMIG
+574 
-584 KVQSLNASVSAGI
+584 I
-597 IIYEIIRQRLEKLG
+597 IQQELEKLNVEFTRYRTRWDNLQKDIEKVSKDVKEINTTSNKISKRFTEISNAKFEEKTGNNNVENLKILEMEE

>member
-274 NGNIVDS
+274 NGTIVDS

-297 FPLENYRKMFLAMG
+297 FPLENYRKMYNNELSQIERENAR
-311 KDIRVILIKLADR
+311 KDFVSD
-324 LHNIRTLKF
+324 
-333 LKRDRQ
+333 
-339 IAIAQETIDLY
+339 
-350 APLANRLGVFSM
+350 
-362 KWELEDQAFKYLY
+362 
-375 PEEYREIV
+375 
-383 EGIAKKREERL
+383 
-394 KFIDQIVD
+394 
-402 EIKINLKKEKIVY
+402 LKKHI
-415 IFVDKE
+415 
-421 KLDAIQENNQGII
+421 DAISSKYIIKNETSEQAILFLPAEAIFAEINAYHTDIIEYAYKKNVRI
-434 ASINPFEYVEIDE
+434 ASPTTLI
-447 ILKEKEIRNEDSF
+447 S
-460 ILVLDKIEDTHNLG
+460 VLTVIQ
-474 AIIRV
+474 V
-479 AEAAGVHGIIIPKRN
+479 
-494 AAGVT
+494 
-499 PLTIKTSAGAV
+499 
-510 SHIKIARVTNI
+510 
-521 VQTLKELKEKG
+521 
-532 MWVVG
+532 M
-537 TDLDTDNM
+537 M
-545 YTKTNLTGDMAV
+545 TNLERDKYA
-557 VIGNEEKG
+557 N
-565 ISRLVKEEC
+565 
-574 DILVKIPMIG
+574 
-584 KVQSLNASVSAGI
+584 I
-597 IIYEIIRQRLEKLG
+597 IQQELEKLNVEFTRYRTRWDNLQKDIEKVSKDVKEINTTSNKISKRFTEISNAKFEEKVVNNNVENLKILEMEE

>member
-178 KIENRLDVMNMKVE
+178 KIENRLDAMNMKVE

-274 NGNIVDS
+274 NGTIVDS

-297 FPLENYRKMFLAMG
+297 FPLENYRKMYNNDLSQIERENAR
-311 KDIRVILIKLADR
+311 KDFVTD
-324 LHNIRTLKF
+324 
-333 LKRDRQ
+333 
-339 IAIAQETIDLY
+339 
-350 APLANRLGVFSM
+350 
-362 KWELEDQAFKYLY
+362 
-375 PEEYREIV
+375 
-383 EGIAKKREERL
+383 
-394 KFIDQIVD
+394 
-402 EIKINLKKEKIVY
+402 LKKHI
-415 IFVDKE
+415 
-421 KLDAIQENNQGII
+421 DAISSKYIIKNETSEQAILFLPAEAIFAEINAYHTDIIEYAYKKNVRI
-434 ASINPFEYVEIDE
+434 ASPTTLI
-447 ILKEKEIRNEDSF
+447 S
-460 ILVLDKIEDTHNLG
+460 VLTVIQ
-474 AIIRV
+474 V
-479 AEAAGVHGIIIPKRN
+479 
-494 AAGVT
+494 
-499 PLTIKTSAGAV
+499 
-510 SHIKIARVTNI
+510 
-521 VQTLKELKEKG
+521 
-532 MWVVG
+532 M
-537 TDLDTDNM
+537 M
-545 YTKTNLTGDMAV
+545 TNLERDKYA
-557 VIGNEEKG
+557 N
-565 ISRLVKEEC
+565 
-574 DILVKIPMIG
+574 
-584 KVQSLNASVSAGI
+584 I
-597 IIYEIIRQRLEKLG
+597 IQQELEKLNVEFTRYRTRWDNLQKDIEKVSKDVKEINTTSNKISKRFTEISNAKFEEKTVNNNVENLKILGMEE

>member
-90 RFNQLGQNLSGT
+90 GFNQLGQNLSGT

-147 TENNQNLTKNIN
+147 TENNQS
-159 EFKDGL
+159 L

-178 KIENRLDVMNMKVE
+178 KIENRLDAMNMKVE

-274 NGNIVDS
+274 NGTIVDS

-297 FPLENYRKMFLAMG
+297 FPLENYRKMYNNDLSQIERENAR
-311 KDIRVILIKLADR
+311 KDFVTD
-324 LHNIRTLKF
+324 
-333 LKRDRQ
+333 
-339 IAIAQETIDLY
+339 
-350 APLANRLGVFSM
+350 
-362 KWELEDQAFKYLY
+362 
-375 PEEYREIV
+375 
-383 EGIAKKREERL
+383 
-394 KFIDQIVD
+394 
-402 EIKINLKKEKIVY
+402 LKKHI
-415 IFVDKE
+415 
-421 KLDAIQENNQGII
+421 DAISSKYIIKNETSEQAILFLPAEAIFAEINAYHTDIIEYAYKKNVRI
-434 ASINPFEYVEIDE
+434 ASPTTLI
-447 ILKEKEIRNEDSF
+447 S
-460 ILVLDKIEDTHNLG
+460 VLTVIQ
-474 AIIRV
+474 V
-479 AEAAGVHGIIIPKRN
+479 
-494 AAGVT
+494 
-499 PLTIKTSAGAV
+499 
-510 SHIKIARVTNI
+510 
-521 VQTLKELKEKG
+521 
-532 MWVVG
+532 M
-537 TDLDTDNM
+537 M
-545 YTKTNLTGDMAV
+545 TNLERDKYA
-557 VIGNEEKG
+557 N
-565 ISRLVKEEC
+565 
-574 DILVKIPMIG
+574 
-584 KVQSLNASVSAGI
+584 I
-597 IIYEIIRQRLEKLG
+597 IQQELEKLNVEFTRYRTRWDNLQKDIEKVSKDVKEINTTSNKISKRFTEISNAKFEEKTVNNNVENLKILEMEE

>member
-274 NGNIVDS
+274 NGTIVDS

-297 FPLENYRKMFLAMG
+297 FPLENYRKMYNNELSQIERENAR
-311 KDIRVILIKLADR
+311 KDFVSD
-324 LHNIRTLKF
+324 
-333 LKRDRQ
+333 
-339 IAIAQETIDLY
+339 
-350 APLANRLGVFSM
+350 
-362 KWELEDQAFKYLY
+362 
-375 PEEYREIV
+375 
-383 EGIAKKREERL
+383 
-394 KFIDQIVD
+394 
-402 EIKINLKKEKIVY
+402 LKKHI
-415 IFVDKE
+415 
-421 KLDAIQENNQGII
+421 DAISSKYIIKNETSEQAILFLPAEAIFAEINAYHTDIIEYAYKKNVRI
-434 ASINPFEYVEIDE
+434 ASPTTLI
-447 ILKEKEIRNEDSF
+447 S
-460 ILVLDKIEDTHNLG
+460 VLTVIQ
-474 AIIRV
+474 V
-479 AEAAGVHGIIIPKRN
+479 
-494 AAGVT
+494 
-499 PLTIKTSAGAV
+499 
-510 SHIKIARVTNI
+510 
-521 VQTLKELKEKG
+521 
-532 MWVVG
+532 M
-537 TDLDTDNM
+537 M
-545 YTKTNLTGDMAV
+545 TNLERDKYA
-557 VIGNEEKG
+557 N
-565 ISRLVKEEC
+565 
-574 DILVKIPMIG
+574 
-584 KVQSLNASVSAGI
+584 I
-597 IIYEIIRQRLEKLG
+597 IQQELEKLNVEFTRYRTRWDNLQKDIEKVSKDVKEINTTSNKISKRFTEISNAKFEEKTVNNNVENLKILGMEE

>member
-274 NGNIVDS
+274 NGTIVDS

-297 FPLENYRKMFLAMG
+297 FPLENYRKMYNNDLSQIERENAR
-311 KDIRVILIKLADR
+311 KDFVTD
-324 LHNIRTLKF
+324 
-333 LKRDRQ
+333 
-339 IAIAQETIDLY
+339 
-350 APLANRLGVFSM
+350 
-362 KWELEDQAFKYLY
+362 
-375 PEEYREIV
+375 
-383 EGIAKKREERL
+383 
-394 KFIDQIVD
+394 
-402 EIKINLKKEKIVY
+402 LKKHI
-415 IFVDKE
+415 
-421 KLDAIQENNQGII
+421 DAISSKYIIKNETSEQAILFLPAEAIFAEINAYHTDIIEYAYKKNVRI
-434 ASINPFEYVEIDE
+434 ASPTTLI
-447 ILKEKEIRNEDSF
+447 S
-460 ILVLDKIEDTHNLG
+460 VLTVIQ
-474 AIIRV
+474 V
-479 AEAAGVHGIIIPKRN
+479 
-494 AAGVT
+494 
-499 PLTIKTSAGAV
+499 
-510 SHIKIARVTNI
+510 
-521 VQTLKELKEKG
+521 
-532 MWVVG
+532 M
-537 TDLDTDNM
+537 M
-545 YTKTNLTGDMAV
+545 TNLERDKYA
-557 VIGNEEKG
+557 N
-565 ISRLVKEEC
+565 
-574 DILVKIPMIG
+574 
-584 KVQSLNASVSAGI
+584 I
-597 IIYEIIRQRLEKLG
+597 IQQELEKLNVEFTRYRTRWDNLQKDIEKVSKDVKEINTTSNKISKRFTEISNAKFEEKVVNNDVENLKILEMEE

>member
-1 MITVVIIIVIINI
+1 MIAVVIIIVIINI

-90 RFNQLGQNLSGT
+90 GFNQLGQNLSGT

-178 KIENRLDVMNMKVE
+178 KIENRLDAMNMKVE

-274 NGNIVDS
+274 NGTIVDS

-297 FPLENYRKMFLAMG
+297 FPLENYRKMYNNELSQIERENAR
-311 KDIRVILIKLADR
+311 KDFVSD
-324 LHNIRTLKF
+324 
-333 LKRDRQ
+333 
-339 IAIAQETIDLY
+339 
-350 APLANRLGVFSM
+350 
-362 KWELEDQAFKYLY
+362 
-375 PEEYREIV
+375 
-383 EGIAKKREERL
+383 
-394 KFIDQIVD
+394 
-402 EIKINLKKEKIVY
+402 LKKHI
-415 IFVDKE
+415 
-421 KLDAIQENNQGII
+421 DAISSKYIIKNETSEQAILFLPAEAIFAEINAYHTDIIEYAYKKNVRI
-434 ASINPFEYVEIDE
+434 ASPTTLI
-447 ILKEKEIRNEDSF
+447 S
-460 ILVLDKIEDTHNLG
+460 VLTVIQ
-474 AIIRV
+474 V
-479 AEAAGVHGIIIPKRN
+479 
-494 AAGVT
+494 
-499 PLTIKTSAGAV
+499 
-510 SHIKIARVTNI
+510 
-521 VQTLKELKEKG
+521 
-532 MWVVG
+532 M
-537 TDLDTDNM
+537 M
-545 YTKTNLTGDMAV
+545 TNLERDKYA
-557 VIGNEEKG
+557 N
-565 ISRLVKEEC
+565 
-574 DILVKIPMIG
+574 
-584 KVQSLNASVSAGI
+584 I
-597 IIYEIIRQRLEKLG
+597 IQQELEKLNVEFTRYRTRWDNLQKDIEKVSKDVKEINTTSNKISKRFTEISNAKFEEKTVNNNVENLKILEMEE

>member
-178 KIENRLDVMNMKVE
+178 KIENRLDAMNMKVE

-297 FPLENYRKMFLAMG
+297 FPLENYRKMYNNDLSQIERENAR
-311 KDIRVILIKLADR
+311 KDFVTD
-324 LHNIRTLKF
+324 
-333 LKRDRQ
+333 
-339 IAIAQETIDLY
+339 
-350 APLANRLGVFSM
+350 
-362 KWELEDQAFKYLY
+362 
-375 PEEYREIV
+375 
-383 EGIAKKREERL
+383 
-394 KFIDQIVD
+394 
-402 EIKINLKKEKIVY
+402 LKKHI
-415 IFVDKE
+415 
-421 KLDAIQENNQGII
+421 DAISSKYIIKNETSEQAILFLPAEAIFAEINAYHTDIIEYAYKKNVRI
-434 ASINPFEYVEIDE
+434 ASPTTLI
-447 ILKEKEIRNEDSF
+447 S
-460 ILVLDKIEDTHNLG
+460 VLTVIQVM
-474 AIIRV
+474 I
-479 AEAAGVHGIIIPKRN
+479 
-494 AAGVT
+494 
-499 PLTIKTSAGAV
+499 
-510 SHIKIARVTNI
+510 
-521 VQTLKELKEKG
+521 
-532 MWVVG
+532 
-537 TDLDTDNM
+537 
-545 YTKTNLTGDMAV
+545 TNLERDKYA
-557 VIGNEEKG
+557 N
-565 ISRLVKEEC
+565 
-574 DILVKIPMIG
+574 
-584 KVQSLNASVSAGI
+584 I
-597 IIYEIIRQRLEKLG
+597 IQQELEKLNVEFTRYRTRWDNLQKDIEKVSKDVKEINTTSNKISKRFTEISNAKFEEKTVNNNVENLKILEMEE